1 MLEENKLSKL
11 SLELLFKIAGFFKL
25 MEKIV
30 RKQINMAKEV
40 IKTKS
45 MEETLRETD
54 NKLRGSVKPSEY
66 KHVVLSLSFL
76 KYASDRFM
84 ERCNELL
91 AEGKEAFVDNEA
103 FYNAKNVFYLATESD
118 RQIEL
123 KNKEVIHLTDLQSL
137 LLAKMGQ

>member
-1 MLEENKLSKL
+1 
-11 SLELLFKIAGFFKL
+11 
-25 MEKIV
+25 
-30 RKQINMAKEV
+30 MAKKV
-40 IKTKS
+40 AKIKS
-45 MEETLRETD
+45 MEETLWDTA
-54 NKLRGSVKPSEY
+54 NKLRGSVEPSEY
-66 KHVVLSLSFL
+66 KHVMLSLLFL

-103 FYNAKNVFYLATESD
+103 FYNAKNVTESD